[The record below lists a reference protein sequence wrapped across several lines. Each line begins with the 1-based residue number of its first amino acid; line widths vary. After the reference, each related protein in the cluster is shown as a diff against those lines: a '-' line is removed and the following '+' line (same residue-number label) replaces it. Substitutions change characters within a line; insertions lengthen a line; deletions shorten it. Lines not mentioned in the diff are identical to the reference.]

1 MLQISLASLSGLRPP
16 LAVLG
21 IIDFIARSIR
31 GFMDPYEVILTL
43 DTKSDIELSS
53 SVNVNCFVSL
63 VDITSDGSI

>member
-1 MLQISLASLSGLRPP
+1 MKTLQISLASLSGLRPP

-31 GFMDPYEVILTL
+31 GFMDPYEVISTL

-53 SVNVNCFVSL
+53 
-63 VDITSDGSI
+63 